1 MQVQQLMNYKP
12 KRNRG
17 GLSPYQIMFQE
28 SPQLHFMN
36 TSILTQAK
44 RQELLENDWVDFEE
58 EQDEE
63 EEQGA
68 QRA

>member
-1 MQVQQLMNYKP
+1 MNYKP

-36 TSILTQAK
+36 TSLLTHKK
-44 RQELLENDWVDFEE
+44 RQELLENDWVDFE
-58 EQDEE
+58 DEE
-63 EEQGA
+63 DSNAKITGDEEDSTA
-68 QRA
+68 